1 MGKSMAENQYN
12 AARDSLN
19 DGAPYPLPT
28 RLEIT
33 IVVVLF
39 LVSFAM
45 TGAVLYALIMLFR
58 RLAGG

>member
-12 AARDSLN
+12 AARDS